1 MTMPARASLLALVA
15 VTTGL
20 FSSLARADS
29 PSATA
34 PTPPGPSYAD
44 IADLA
49 DGAPLV
55 VRAQVRKIVAVEA
68 DRARGVRP
76 GWIRTYIEARTEGV
90 IGGTRPIGE
99 QLAYLADI
107 KADAKGR
114 LPKLKKIS
122 VLLFARPV
130 PGRPAELQLVAPDAQ
145 LAWSAPLE
153 ERVRTVLT
161 ELYAAGAPQKITG
174 VREALHVG
182 GTLAGEGETQIFL
195 SSASGEPAAITV
207 SRQPGQAPRFN
218 ASFSELV
225 GAGEGL
231 PQRDTLAWYR
241 LACFLPAQLPA
252 AANIGEATADRAAA
266 AMDYGAVMAQLGSC
280 PRTRR

>member
-1 MTMPARASLLALVA
+1 MNLSARVSLLALVA

-20 FSSLARADS
+20 GSSLASADS
-29 PSATA
+29 PSAAA
-34 PTPPGPSYAD
+34 PIQAGPSYAD

-55 VRAQVRKIVAVEA
+55 VRAQVRTIVAVEPE
-68 DRARGVRP
+68 RARGVRP
-76 GWIRTYIEARTEGV
+76 GWIRAYVEARTEGV
-90 IGGTRPIGE
+90 IGGTRPLGE
-99 QLAYLADI
+99 QVAYLADV
-107 KADAKGR
+107 KADAKGK
-114 LPKLKKIS
+114 LPKLKKSS
-122 VLLFARPV
+122 VILFARPV

-145 LAWSAPLE
+145 LPWSAPLE
-153 ERVRTVLT
+153 ERTKAVLG

-182 GTLAGEGETQIFL
+182 GNLAGEGETQIFL
-195 SSASGEPAAITV
+195 SSAGGEPAAITV
-207 SRQPGQAPRFN
+207 TRQPGQAPRFG

-231 PQRDTLAWYR
+231 PPRDTLAWYR
-241 LACFLPAQLPA
+241 LACFLPAQLPP
-252 AANIGEATADRAAA
+252 AANIGDATADRAAA
-266 AMDYGAVMAQLGSC
+266 ALDYRAVMAQLGPC